1 MPNDFRRSRVGAR
14 ALEADTLMLGFGFD
28 PTLSE
33 GAVKTPIFLTSTFAY
48 STCEEGKLLFDYM
61 SGRRTPPVGED
72 AGLIYTRF
80 NNPNLQIVEER
91 LAILE
96 GADACSVF
104 SSGMAAIFTSILALT
119 QPGEVILTSR
129 PLYGGTETLFDN
141 LLARWGVRRASFID
155 GADPAQVRDAAEA
168 AIALGKVAAIY
179 VETPANP
186 TNAVVDLDLMATV
199 ADEIAARQG
208 ARPPVIV
215 DNTLLGPLYQ
225 APLKHGADLSV
236 YSLTKY
242 VGGHSDLIAGSVAGH
257 APLMRKIRSL
267 RNSIGNQLDVHSCW
281 MLTRSLETLRLR
293 MDRAFANAREI
304 ADWLKAQPTR
314 GARALPGRRRPE
326 SPAGKVIANQCG
338 AMGATFSFVVKGGRP
353 AAFKVLD
360 ALEVFKLA
368 VSLGGTESLACHPGS
383 TTHSGVSANEQGMLG
398 MEEGLIR
405 LSIGIEA
412 PGDLIA
418 DLARGLEAAGF
429 EGGGEL
435 D

>member
-1 MPNDFRRSRVGAR
+1 MAKHDFRKSRVGAHK
-14 ALEADTLMLGFGFD
+14 LEPDTLMLGFGFD

-48 STCEEGKLLFDYM
+48 ADCEEGKLLFDYM
-61 SGRRTPPVGED
+61 SGRQVSPEGAD

-96 GADACSVF
+96 RADACAVF
-104 SSGMAAIFTSILALT
+104 SSGMAAIFTSLLALT
-119 QPGEVILTSR
+119 EPGEAVLRSR
-129 PLYGGTETLFDN
+129 PLYGGTETLFDG
-141 LLARWGVRRASFID
+141 LLARLGVRNASFID
-155 GADPAQVRDAAEA
+155 GVDPAAVRTAADEA
-168 AIALGKVAAIY
+168 MSFGRVAAIY

-186 TNAVVDLDLMATV
+186 TNAVVDLDLMAKV
-199 ADEIAARQG
+199 ADEIGARQD

-225 APLKHGADLSV
+225 SPLEHCADLSV

-242 VGGHSDLIAGSVAGH
+242 VGGHSDLIAGSAAGK

-267 RNSIGNQLDVHSCW
+267 RNLIGNQLDVHSAW

-293 MDRAFANAREI
+293 MDRAFSNARDV
-304 ADWLKAQPTR
+304 ADWLRAQPAVER
-314 GARALPGRRRPE
+314 VLYLGDVPLD
-326 SPAGKVIANQCG
+326 SPAGQVIARQCG
-338 AMGATFSFVVKGGRP
+338 AMGATFSFVVKGGRE

-383 TTHSGVSANEQGMLG
+383 TTHSGVSANEQAILG
-398 MEEGLIR
+398 LEEGLIR

-412 PGDLIA
+412 PKDLIA
-418 DLARGLEAAGF
+418 DLARGLATLER
-429 EGGGEL
+429 
-435 D
+435 

>member
-1 MPNDFRRSRVGAR
+1 MPKPVIPKHDFRRSRVGAHD
-14 ALEADTLMLGFGFD
+14 LQPETLMLGYGFD

-48 STCEEGKLLFDYM
+48 ATCEEGKLLFDYM
-61 SGRRTPPVGED
+61 SGRQVSPEGAD

-91 LAILE
+91 LAVLE

-104 SSGMAAIFTSILALT
+104 SSGMAAIFTALLALT
-119 QPGEVILTSR
+119 EPGQSVLRSR
-129 PLYGGTETLFDN
+129 PLYGGTETLFDG
-141 LLARWGVRRASFID
+141 LLARLGVRNASFID
-155 GADPAQVRDAAEA
+155 GVDPEAVRAAAEEA
-168 AIALGKVAAIY
+168 MALGHVAVIY

-186 TNAVVDLDLMATV
+186 TNAVVDLDLMDDIAR
-199 ADEIAARQG
+199 EIGARQST
-208 ARPPVIV
+208 RPIIIV

-225 APLKHGADLSV
+225 SPLRHGADLSV

-242 VGGHSDLIAGSVAGH
+242 VGGHSDLVAGSVAGP
-257 APLMRKIRSL
+257 ADLMRKIRGL
-267 RNSIGNQLDVHSCW
+267 RNLIGNQLDVHSCW

-293 MDRAFANAREI
+293 MDKAFANAAEV
-304 ADWLKAQPTR
+304 AAWLRAQPAVER
-314 GARALPGRRRPE
+314 LAYLGDVAPGT
-326 SPAGKVIANQCG
+326 PAGRVIAHQCG
-338 AMGATFSFVVKGGRP
+338 AMGATFSFVVKGGRE

-383 TTHSGVSANEQGMLG
+383 TTHSGVSANEQAVLG
-398 MEEGLIR
+398 IEEGLIR

-418 DLARGLEAAGF
+418 DLERGLAKLAP
-429 EGGGEL
+429 
-435 D
+435 